1 MSHCPGSSPPS
12 LEASK
17 PGVRGR
23 GAGRWIHVLV
33 CARVCVSAGVC
44 TAHVLGCVSRRHRP
58 HAQRAPPPVQL
69 LLTSRKQ
76 SCSSENSGSLSATVE
91 MISSRVCVGATQRVC
106 VSLLNSGC
114 DRREAGC
121 LVTPCRG
128 RPASRRHTHRDTHT
142 AQHRGKGDSRT
153 PREPG
158 QSSGALFTDRKWR
171 QGPGTLPPR
180 PASCSPGARPAICLP

>member
-1 MSHCPGSSPPS
+1 MG
-12 LEASK
+12 
-17 PGVRGR
+17 GGGR
-23 GAGRWIHVLV
+23 CIHVLV
-33 CARVCVSAGVC
+33 CARVRVSAGVC
-44 TAHVLGCVSRRHRP
+44 TAHVLGCVSRHP
-58 HAQRAPPPVQL
+58 LPPLAQL

-91 MISSRVCVGATQRVC
+91 MISSRVCAGATQRVC
-106 VSLLNSGC
+106 VNLLNSGC

-128 RPASRRHTHRDTHT
+128 RPASCRHTHRDTHT
-142 AQHRGKGDSRT
+142 AQHGGKGDSST

-158 QSSGALFTDRKWR
+158 QSSGAPFTDRKWR